1 LDKKNEQTSQ
11 ESEIMQEAHRAL
23 TIGYGNRT
31 IDEFLQILRNYD
43 VSFLLDVRSS
53 PYSRF
58 SPAFNKDT
66 LEAACRSAG
75 VRYLFV
81 GDQLGGRPRS
91 DSCYDSEGRVD
102 YLKLAQEEYFREGI
116 TRLNTAVSKG
126 ICFALM
132 CSELRPEECHRSKLI
147 GEALKR
153 LHIQIRHID
162 ADGSLVDQSAVIDR
176 ITGGQDD
183 LFGLNIAVSR
193 SRGSYRTQQTND

>member
-1 LDKKNEQTSQ
+1 
-11 ESEIMQEAHRAL
+11 MQEAHRAL

-31 IDEFLQILRNYD
+31 IVEFLQILRNYD

-58 SPAFNKDT
+58 SPAFNKAT
-66 LEAACRSAG
+66 LEAACRSVG

-116 TRLNTAVSKG
+116 SRLNTAVSKG
-126 ICFALM
+126 ISFALM